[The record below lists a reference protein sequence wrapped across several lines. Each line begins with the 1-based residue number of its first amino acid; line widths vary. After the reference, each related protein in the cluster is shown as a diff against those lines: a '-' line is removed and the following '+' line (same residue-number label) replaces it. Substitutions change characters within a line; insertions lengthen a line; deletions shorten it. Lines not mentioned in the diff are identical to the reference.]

1 MTRIPLIIIML
12 LGLLWGQGAH
22 AQTFVPDASPG
33 AEQQDPFAPS
43 PPLVLPPDVIED
55 AFKKQSTIND
65 AIENGEFDKAVETNT
80 PQKRLAETCQTY
92 EDIQGDV
99 TGNNPAASL
108 TQNFLRAFAAL
119 QKAFNAKIADASVG
133 LGLILLVVFSLFYV
147 LRMLFPFTPYGQI
160 ADTYNQIFNLW
171 GVAIVVFLIV
181 MNPNFIPNNV
191 VYPIF
196 KSLINAN
203 FSLLQVSSTLAR
215 DATEGKATTDPSCL
229 GNSGGSDPLERIIRG
244 IVEQTTYAQ
253 GVSMNNL
260 CISMSILGFANPNDR
275 DRCFEANKKK
285 EKQEEIE
292 ACKKSG
298 FVESASCG
306 LQVTGR
312 YIVGLWGGIWGGAWK
327 ALVGLW
333 DLAKNKFSG
342 GNPAEGLFNMIISM
356 IFGFGLFMIALY
368 KYLMI
373 GLYMLEA
380 AMLPFILSAFWSLI
394 MIIGIIPAGREVIK
408 TAFFAVLQ
416 GGATIIFLGVGLSVI
431 AAMDSYV
438 WYQFTKDPNLIQ
450 STLVTPKNFM
460 YAWPLWMIL
469 ITSFAGINALK
480 QARSMAESV
489 FKTGLS
495 LGIADSLFNTFKG
508 MVYFAIDVAG
518 DLATSGVASKVRRVV
533 LR

>member
-12 LGLLWGQGAH
+12 LGLLWGQGAW
-22 AQTFVPDASPG
+22 AKPVGPLNAS
-33 AEQQDPFAPS
+33 AA
-43 PPLVLPPDVIED
+43 
-55 AFKKQSTIND
+55 A
-65 AIENGEFDKAVETNT
+65 

-203 FSLLQVSSTLAR
+203 FSLLQVSSTLAN
-215 DATEGKATTDPSCL
+215 DATEGKAKTDPSCL
-229 GNSGGSDPLERIIRG
+229 GQSGGSDPLERIIRG

-285 EKQEEIE
+285 EKQEEFDF
-292 ACKKSG
+292 CKLEGGQAAFFCTVDTIGG
-298 FVESASCG
+298 F
-306 LQVTGR
+306 
-312 YIVGLWGGIWGGAWK
+312 IGGFLGGTWK
-327 ALVGLW
+327 ALVSLW

-342 GNPAEGLFNMIISM
+342 GNLAEALFNMIISM
-356 IFGFGLFMIALY
+356 IFAFGLFMIALY

-438 WYQFTKDPNLIQ
+438 WYQFTQDKEMIQ
-450 STLVTPKNFM
+450 KTLVSSPKSFM

-495 LGIADSLFNTFKG
+495 LEIADTLFDTFKK
-508 MVYFAIDVAG
+508 MVYFAMDVVG

>member
-1 MTRIPLIIIML
+1 MTRIPLIIMMLL
-12 LGLLWGQGAH
+12 LGLLWGQGAW
-22 AQTFVPDASPG
+22 AKPIGPLNSYADA
-33 AEQQDPFAPS
+33 
-43 PPLVLPPDVIED
+43 
-55 AFKKQSTIND
+55 
-65 AIENGEFDKAVETNT
+65 
-80 PQKRLAETCQTY
+80 PQKRLAETCQTF
-92 EDIQGDV
+92 ESIQGDV

-119 QKAFNAKIADASVG
+119 QQAFNAKIADAAVG
-133 LGLILLVVFSLFYV
+133 LGLILLVLFSLFYV

-203 FSLLQVSSTLAR
+203 FSLLQVSSTLAN
-215 DATEGKATTDPSCL
+215 DATEGKAKTDPSCL

-275 DRCFEANKKK
+275 DRCFEANK
-285 EKQEEIE
+285 QQEIE

-298 FVESASCG
+298 FGESVSCG
-306 LQVTGR
+306 LQITGQF
-312 YIVGLWGGIWGGAWK
+312 IGGFFSGYWK
-327 ALVGLW
+327 VLVGLW
-333 DLAKNKFSG
+333 DLVKNKFWG
-342 GNPAEGLFNMIISM
+342 KNLAEGLFNVIITM

-438 WYQFTKDPNLIQ
+438 WYQFTQDKDMIQ

-495 LGIADSLFNTFKG
+495 LEIADSLFNTFKG
-508 MVYFAIDVAG
+508 MVYFAMDVVG
-518 DLATSGVASKVRRVV
+518 DLASAGGFSKVRRVV

>member
-22 AQTFVPDASPG
+22 AQTLVPDASLG

-43 PPLVLPPDVIED
+43 PPLVLPPDVNGIIED
-55 AFKKQSTIND
+55 AFKKQPTIND

-80 PQKRLAETCQTY
+80 PQKRLAETCQTF
-92 EDIQGDV
+92 ESIQGDV

-108 TQNFLRAFAAL
+108 TQNFLRAFASL
-119 QKAFNAKIADASVG
+119 QKAFNAKIADAAVG
-133 LGLILLVVFSLFYV
+133 LGLILLVLFSLFYV

-181 MNPNFIPNNV
+181 MSPNFIPNNV

-203 FSLLQVSSTLAR
+203 FSLLQVSSTLAN
-215 DATEGKATTDPSCL
+215 DATEGKAKTDPSCL

-260 CISMSILGFANPNDR
+260 CISMSILGFANPNDG
-275 DRCFEANKKK
+275 DRCFEANK
-285 EKQEEIE
+285 QQEIE

-298 FVESASCG
+298 EGLSCG
-306 LQVTGR
+306 LQVAGQF
-312 YIVGLWGGIWGGAWK
+312 IGGFLGGTWK
-327 ALVGLW
+327 VMVALG
-333 DLAKNKFSG
+333 DLVKNKFWG
-342 GNPAEGLFNMIISM
+342 NNPAEGLFNLIIAM

-495 LGIADSLFNTFKG
+495 LQIADSLFNTFKG
-508 MVYFAIDVAG
+508 MVYFAMDVVG
-518 DLATSGVASKVRRVV
+518 DLALAGGFSKVRRVV

>member
-1 MTRIPLIIIML
+1 MTRIPLIIMML
-12 LGLLWGQGAH
+12 LGLLWGQGAW
-22 AQTFVPDASPG
+22 AVPVG
-33 AEQQDPFAPS
+33 
-43 PPLVLPPDVIED
+43 PLNSS
-55 AFKKQSTIND
+55 A
-65 AIENGEFDKAVETNT
+65 AA

-260 CISMSILGFANPNDR
+260 CISMSILGFANPDDR

-285 EKQEEIE
+285 EKQEEIK
-292 ACKKSG
+292 ACKEQSVDAK
-298 FVESASCG
+298 VSCG
-306 LQVTGR
+306 LQVTGQF
-312 YIVGLWGGIWGGAWK
+312 LGGFFNGAVK
-327 ALVGLW
+327 VLVGLW
-333 DLAKNKFSG
+333 DLVNNKFSG
-342 GNPAEGLFNMIISM
+342 GNPAEALFNMIIAM

-495 LGIADSLFNTFKG
+495 LGIADTLFDTFKK

>member
-1 MTRIPLIIIML
+1 MTRIPLIIVML

-22 AQTFVPDASPG
+22 ALTLDTGASPP
-33 AEQQDPFAPS
+33 EDPFATPTPTPNPDQIIKDALKQPS
-43 PPLVLPPDVIED
+43 SLPEG
-55 AFKKQSTIND
+55 FEK
-65 AIENGEFDKAVETNT
+65 AIQGNLD
-80 PQKRLAETCQTY
+80 QKRLAETCQTF
-92 EDIQGDV
+92 ESIQGDV

-119 QKAFNAKIADASVG
+119 QKAFNAKIADAAVG
-133 LGLILLVVFSLFYV
+133 LGLILLVLFSLFYV

-203 FSLLQVSSTLAR
+203 FSLLQVSSTLAN
-215 DATEGKATTDPSCL
+215 DATEGKAKTDPSCL

-260 CISMSILGFANPNDR
+260 CISMSILGFANPENR
-275 DRCFEANKKK
+275 DRCFEANKQ
-285 EKQEEIE
+285 QEIQ

-298 FVESASCG
+298 FGESVSCG
-306 LQVTGR
+306 LQITGQF
-312 YIVGLWGGIWGGAWK
+312 IGGFFSGTLK
-327 ALVGLW
+327 VLVALG

-342 GNPAEGLFNMIISM
+342 DNDAEGLFNLIIAM

-416 GGATIIFLGVGLSVI
+416 GGATIIFLGIGLSVI

-495 LGIADSLFNTFKG
+495 LEIADSLFNTFKG
-508 MVYFAIDVAG
+508 MVYFAMDVVG
-518 DLATSGVASKVRRVV
+518 DLALAGGFSKVRRVV

>member
-1 MTRIPLIIIML
+1 MTRIPLIIVML

-22 AQTFVPDASPG
+22 AQTFVPDASLG

-43 PPLVLPPDVIED
+43 PPLVLPPDVNGIIED
-55 AFKKQSTIND
+55 AFKKQPTIND

-80 PQKRLAETCQTY
+80 PQKRLAETCQTF
-92 EDIQGDV
+92 ESIQGDV

-108 TQNFLRAFAAL
+108 TQNFLRAFASL
-119 QKAFNAKIADASVG
+119 QKAFNAKIADAAVG
-133 LGLILLVVFSLFYV
+133 LGLILLVLFSLFYV

-181 MNPNFIPNNV
+181 MSPNFIPNNV

-203 FSLLQVSSTLAR
+203 FSLLQVSSTLAN
-215 DATEGKATTDPSCL
+215 DATEGKAKTDPSCL

-260 CISMSILGFANPNDR
+260 CISMSILGFANPNDG
-275 DRCFEANKKK
+275 DRCFEANK
-285 EKQEEIE
+285 QQEIE

-298 FVESASCG
+298 EGLSCG
-306 LQVTGR
+306 LQVAGR
-312 YIVGLWGGIWGGAWK
+312 FIGGFFSGTWK
-327 ALVGLW
+327 VVVALV

-342 GNPAEGLFNMIISM
+342 DNDAEGLFNLIIAM

-495 LGIADSLFNTFKG
+495 LQIADSLFNTFKG
-508 MVYFAIDVAG
+508 MVYFAMDVVG
-518 DLATSGVASKVRRVV
+518 DLALAGGFSKVRRVV

>member
-1 MTRIPLIIIML
+1 MTRIPLIIMML
-12 LGLLWGQGAH
+12 LGLLWGQGAW
-22 AQTFVPDASPG
+22 AVPV
-33 AEQQDPFAPS
+33 APLNS
-43 PPLVLPPDVIED
+43 S
-55 AFKKQSTIND
+55 A
-65 AIENGEFDKAVETNT
+65 AA
-80 PQKRLAETCQTY
+80 PQKRLAETCQTF
-92 EDIQGDV
+92 ESIQGDV

-108 TQNFLRAFAAL
+108 TQNFLRAFASL
-119 QKAFNAKIADASVG
+119 QKAFNAKIADAAVG
-133 LGLILLVVFSLFYV
+133 LGLILLVLFSLFYV

-253 GVSMNNL
+253 SISMNNL
-260 CISMSILGFANPNDR
+260 CISMSILGFANPENG
-275 DRCFEANKKK
+275 DRCFEANK
-285 EKQEEIE
+285 QEEIQ

-298 FVESASCG
+298 FGESVSCG
-306 LQVTGR
+306 LQVAGR
-312 YIVGLWGGIWGGAWK
+312 FIGGFFSWGWK
-327 ALVGLW
+327 VVVALG
-333 DLAKNKFSG
+333 DLVKNKFSG
-342 GNPAEGLFNMIISM
+342 DNPAEGLFNLIIAM

-416 GGATIIFLGVGLSVI
+416 GGATIIFLGLGLSVI
-431 AAMDSYV
+431 AAMDSFV

-495 LGIADSLFNTFKG
+495 LEIADSLFNTFKKIA
-508 MVYFAIDVAG
+508 YFAMDVVG
-518 DLATSGVASKVRRVV
+518 DLASAGGFSKVRRVV

>member
-1 MTRIPLIIIML
+1 M
-12 LGLLWGQGAH
+12 
-22 AQTFVPDASPG
+22 
-33 AEQQDPFAPS
+33 
-43 PPLVLPPDVIED
+43 
-55 AFKKQSTIND
+55 
-65 AIENGEFDKAVETNT
+65 
-80 PQKRLAETCQTY
+80 
-92 EDIQGDV
+92 
-99 TGNNPAASL
+99 

-260 CISMSILGFANPNDR
+260 CISMSILGFANPDDG

-298 FVESASCG
+298 LVESASCG
-306 LQVTGR
+306 LQVTGQF
-312 YIVGLWGGIWGGAWK
+312 LGGFFNGAVK
-327 ALVGLW
+327 ALVSLW
-333 DLAKNKFSG
+333 DLVKNKFSG
-342 GNPAEGLFNMIISM
+342 GNPAEALFNMIIAM

-495 LGIADSLFNTFKG
+495 LGIADTLFDTFKK
-508 MVYFAIDVAG
+508 MVYFAMDVAG
-518 DLATSGVASKVRRVV
+518 DLAFAGGFSKVRRVV

>member
-1 MTRIPLIIIML
+1 MTRIPLIIAMM

-55 AFKKQSTIND
+55 AFKKQPTIND
-65 AIENGEFDKAVETNT
+65 AIENGEFDKAVETKI
-80 PQKRLAETCQTY
+80 PQKRLAETCQTF
-92 EDIQGDV
+92 ESIQGDV

-119 QKAFNAKIADASVG
+119 QKAFNAKIADAAVG
-133 LGLILLVVFSLFYV
+133 LGLILLVLFSLFYV

-203 FSLLQVSSTLAR
+203 FSLLQVSSTLAN
-215 DATEGKATTDPSCL
+215 DATEGKAKTDPSCL

-253 GVSMNNL
+253 SVSMNNL
-260 CISMSILGFANPNDR
+260 CISMSILGFANPDDG
-275 DRCFEANKKK
+275 DRCFEANK
-285 EKQEEIE
+285 QQEIE

-298 FVESASCG
+298 FGESVSCG
-306 LQVTGR
+306 LQITGQF
-312 YIVGLWGGIWGGAWK
+312 IGGFFSGAWK
-327 ALVGLW
+327 VVVALG

-342 GNPAEGLFNMIISM
+342 DNDAEGLFNLIIAM

-416 GGATIIFLGVGLSVI
+416 GGATIIFLGLGLSVI

-438 WYQFTKDPNLIQ
+438 WYQFTQDKDMIQ
-450 STLVTPKNFM
+450 TTLVTPKNFM

-495 LGIADSLFNTFKG
+495 LQIADSLFNTFKG

>member
-1 MTRIPLIIIML
+1 MTIRTPLILMMVL
-12 LGLLWGQGAH
+12 ALLWGQGAW
-22 AQTFVPDASPG
+22 
-33 AEQQDPFAPS
+33 AENSIVDS
-43 PPLVLPPDVIED
+43 
-55 AFKKQSTIND
+55 S
-65 AIENGEFDKAVETNT
+65 
-80 PQKRLAETCQTY
+80 KRLAETCQTY
-92 EDIQGDV
+92 ESIQGDV

-108 TQNFLRAFAAL
+108 IQNFLRAFAAL
-119 QKAFNAKIADASVG
+119 QQAFNAKIADASVG
-133 LGLILLVVFSLFYV
+133 LGLILLVLFSLFYV
-147 LRMLFPFTPYGQI
+147 LRMLFPFTPYGQV
-160 ADTYNQIFNLW
+160 AETYNQIFNLW
-171 GVAIVVFLIV
+171 GVAAVVFLIV

-203 FSLLQVSSTLAR
+203 FSLLQVSSTLAN
-215 DATEGKATTDPSCL
+215 DATEGAAKTDPSCL
-229 GNSGGSDPLERIIRG
+229 GQSGGSDPLERIIRG

-253 GVSMNNL
+253 GVSMSNL
-260 CISMSILGFANPNDR
+260 CISMSIIGFANPDDG
-275 DRCFEANKKK
+275 DRCFEANKK
-285 EKQEEIE
+285 EEIK
-292 ACKKSG
+292 ACQKQNVVAKL
-298 FVESASCG
+298 SCG
-306 LQVTGR
+306 LQVTGQ
-312 YIVGLWGGIWGGAWK
+312 LFWGFVEWVSKGALDLFTNKVWG
-327 ALVGLW
+327 
-333 DLAKNKFSG
+333 KNVF
-342 GNPAEGLFNMIISM
+342 EGFFNMIITM

-380 AMLPFILSAFWSLI
+380 AMLPFILSSFWSLI

-416 GGATIIFLGVGLSVI
+416 GGATLIFLGVGLSVI
-431 AAMDSYV
+431 AAMDTYV
-438 WYQFTKDPNLIQ
+438 WYQFTQDKDMIQ
-450 STLVTPKNFM
+450 KTLVTPKNFM

-495 LGIADSLFNTFKG
+495 LQIADSLFDTFKN

-518 DLATSGVASKVRRVV
+518 DLVTAGGVSKIRRVV

>member
-1 MTRIPLIIIML
+1 
-12 LGLLWGQGAH
+12 
-22 AQTFVPDASPG
+22 
-33 AEQQDPFAPS
+33 
-43 PPLVLPPDVIED
+43 
-55 AFKKQSTIND
+55 
-65 AIENGEFDKAVETNT
+65 
-80 PQKRLAETCQTY
+80 
-92 EDIQGDV
+92 
-99 TGNNPAASL
+99 
-108 TQNFLRAFAAL
+108 
-119 QKAFNAKIADASVG
+119 
-133 LGLILLVVFSLFYV
+133 
-147 LRMLFPFTPYGQI
+147 MLFPFTPYGQI

-181 MNPNFIPNNV
+181 MSPNFIPNNV

-203 FSLLQVSSTLAR
+203 FSLLQVSSTLAN
-215 DATEGKATTDPSCL
+215 DATEGKAKTDPSCL

-260 CISMSILGFANPNDR
+260 CISMSILGFANPNDG
-275 DRCFEANKKK
+275 DRCFEANK
-285 EKQEEIE
+285 QQEIE

-298 FVESASCG
+298 EGLSCG
-306 LQVTGR
+306 LQVAGQF
-312 YIVGLWGGIWGGAWK
+312 IGGFLGGTWK
-327 ALVGLW
+327 VMVALG
-333 DLAKNKFSG
+333 DLVKNKFWG
-342 GNPAEGLFNMIISM
+342 NNPAEGLFNLIIAM

-495 LGIADSLFNTFKG
+495 LQIADSLFNTFKG
-508 MVYFAIDVAG
+508 MVYFAMDVVG
-518 DLATSGVASKVRRVV
+518 DLALAGGFSKVRRVV

>member
-1 MTRIPLIIIML
+1 MTRIPLIIMML
-12 LGLLWGQGAH
+12 LGLLWGQGAW
-22 AQTFVPDASPG
+22 AVPVG
-33 AEQQDPFAPS
+33 
-43 PPLVLPPDVIED
+43 PLNSS
-55 AFKKQSTIND
+55 A
-65 AIENGEFDKAVETNT
+65 AA
-80 PQKRLAETCQTY
+80 PQKRLAETCQTF
-92 EDIQGDV
+92 ESIQGDV

-119 QKAFNAKIADASVG
+119 QKAFNAKIADAAVG
-133 LGLILLVVFSLFYV
+133 LGLILLVLFSLFYV

-203 FSLLQVSSTLAR
+203 FSLLQVSSTLAN
-215 DATEGKATTDPSCL
+215 DATEGKAKTDPSCL

-275 DRCFEANKKK
+275 DRCFEANK
-285 EKQEEIE
+285 QEEIK
-292 ACKKSG
+292 ACKEQSVNAK
-298 FVESASCG
+298 VSCG
-306 LQVTGR
+306 LQVAGR
-312 YIVGLWGGIWGGAWK
+312 FIGGFFSGTWK
-327 ALVGLW
+327 VVVALG
-333 DLAKNKFSG
+333 DLVKNKFWG
-342 GNPAEGLFNMIISM
+342 KNPAEGLFNLIIAM

-368 KYLMI
+368 KYLII

-495 LGIADSLFNTFKG
+495 LEIADSLFNTFKG
-508 MVYFAIDVAG
+508 MVYFAMDVVG
-518 DLATSGVASKVRRVV
+518 DLAFAGGFSKVRRVV

>member
-12 LGLLWGQGAH
+12 LGLLWGQGAW
-22 AQTFVPDASPG
+22 AVPVG
-33 AEQQDPFAPS
+33 
-43 PPLVLPPDVIED
+43 PLNSS
-55 AFKKQSTIND
+55 A
-65 AIENGEFDKAVETNT
+65 AA

-260 CISMSILGFANPNDR
+260 CISMSILGFANPDDR

-356 IFGFGLFMIALY
+356 IFAFGLFMIALY
-368 KYLMI
+368 IYLMI

-438 WYQFTKDPNLIQ
+438 WYQFTQDKEMIQ
-450 STLVTPKNFM
+450 KTLVSSPKSFM

-495 LGIADSLFNTFKG
+495 LGIADTLFDTFKK
-508 MVYFAIDVAG
+508 MVYFAMDVVG

>member
-1 MTRIPLIIIML
+1 MTRIPLIIMML
-12 LGLLWGQGAH
+12 LGLLWGQGAW
-22 AQTFVPDASPG
+22 AVPVG
-33 AEQQDPFAPS
+33 
-43 PPLVLPPDVIED
+43 PLNSS
-55 AFKKQSTIND
+55 A
-65 AIENGEFDKAVETNT
+65 AA

-260 CISMSILGFANPNDR
+260 CISMSILGFANPDDG
-275 DRCFEANKKK
+275 DRCFETNKKK

-298 FVESASCG
+298 LVESASCG
-306 LQVTGR
+306 LQVTGQF
-312 YIVGLWGGIWGGAWK
+312 LGGFFNGAVK

-333 DLAKNKFSG
+333 DLVNNKFSG
-342 GNPAEGLFNMIISM
+342 GNPAEALFNMIIAM

-495 LGIADSLFNTFKG
+495 LGIADSLFDTFKK

>member
-1 MTRIPLIIIML
+1 MTRIPLIIAMM

-22 AQTFVPDASPG
+22 AQGGPIV
-33 AEQQDPFAPS
+33 DPNAPTVIQGIGGTPTT
-43 PPLVLPPDVIED
+43 PPTPTKAQP
-55 AFKKQSTIND
+55 TIND
-65 AIENGEFDKAVETNT
+65 AINNGDVDKAVEGAVGITLPKT
-80 PQKRLAETCQTY
+80 RLAETCQTF
-92 EDIQGDV
+92 EDIQGDT

-108 TQNFLRAFAAL
+108 TQNFLRAFATL
-119 QKAFNAKIADASVG
+119 QIAFNTKIADASVG

-196 KSLINAN
+196 KGLINAN
-203 FSLLQVSSTLAR
+203 FSLLQVSSTLAN
-215 DATEGKATTDPSCL
+215 DATGGKAKTDPSCL
-229 GNSGGSDPLERIIRG
+229 GQSGGSDPLERMIRG

-253 GVSMNNL
+253 GVSMSNL
-260 CISMSILGFANPNDR
+260 CISLSIIGFANPDDG
-275 DRCFEANKKK
+275 DRCFEANKKR
-285 EKQEEIE
+285 EKQYQTNF
-292 ACKKSG
+292 CKQEG
-298 FVESASCG
+298 NAAAVFCAVDTIGGVLEFFGG
-306 LQVTGR
+306 LVQ
-312 YIVGLWGGIWGGAWK
+312 GALGVLK
-327 ALVGLW
+327 GTMDLVG
-333 DLAKNKFSG
+333 NKFSG
-342 GNPAEGLFNMIISM
+342 GNVAEGLFNTAIAL

-431 AAMDSYV
+431 AAMDTFV
-438 WYQFTKDPNLIQ
+438 WYQFTKDPNMIQ
-450 STLVTPKNFM
+450 KTLVGSTNFM

-495 LGIADSLFNTFKG
+495 LEIADSLFNTFKG
-508 MVYFAIDVAG
+508 MVYFAMDVVG
-518 DLATSGVASKVRRVV
+518 DLAFAGGFSKIRRVV

>member
-1 MTRIPLIIIML
+1 MTRIPLIIMML
-12 LGLLWGQGAH
+12 LGLLWGQGAW
-22 AQTFVPDASPG
+22 AVPVG
-33 AEQQDPFAPS
+33 
-43 PPLVLPPDVIED
+43 PLNSS
-55 AFKKQSTIND
+55 A
-65 AIENGEFDKAVETNT
+65 AA

-285 EKQEEIE
+285 EKQEEIK
-292 ACKKSG
+292 ACKEQSVDAK
-298 FVESASCG
+298 VSCG
-306 LQVTGR
+306 LQVTGQF
-312 YIVGLWGGIWGGAWK
+312 LGGFFNGAVK
-327 ALVGLW
+327 VLVGLW
-333 DLAKNKFSG
+333 DLVNNKFSG
-342 GNPAEGLFNMIISM
+342 GNPAEALFNMIIAM

-495 LGIADSLFNTFKG
+495 LGIADTLFDTFKK

>member
-1 MTRIPLIIIML
+1 
-12 LGLLWGQGAH
+12 
-22 AQTFVPDASPG
+22 
-33 AEQQDPFAPS
+33 
-43 PPLVLPPDVIED
+43 
-55 AFKKQSTIND
+55 
-65 AIENGEFDKAVETNT
+65 
-80 PQKRLAETCQTY
+80 
-92 EDIQGDV
+92 
-99 TGNNPAASL
+99 
-108 TQNFLRAFAAL
+108 
-119 QKAFNAKIADASVG
+119 
-133 LGLILLVVFSLFYV
+133 
-147 LRMLFPFTPYGQI
+147 
-160 ADTYNQIFNLW
+160 
-171 GVAIVVFLIV
+171 

-253 GVSMNNL
+253 SVSMNNL

-275 DRCFEANKKK
+275 DRCFEANKKAEDKYKFDFCK
-285 EKQEEIE
+285 EEGASAALFCTMDRVE
-292 ACKKSG
+292 G
-298 FVESASCG
+298 FIGGVFS
-306 LQVTGR
+306 
-312 YIVGLWGGIWGGAWK
+312 WGWK
-327 ALVGLW
+327 ALVALV
-333 DLAKNKFSG
+333 DLVKNKFSG
-342 GNPAEGLFNMIISM
+342 ANPAEALFNVIIAM

-416 GGATIIFLGVGLSVI
+416 GGATIIFLGIGLSVI

-495 LGIADSLFNTFKG
+495 LEIADSLFNTFKG
-508 MVYFAIDVAG
+508 MVYFAMDVVG